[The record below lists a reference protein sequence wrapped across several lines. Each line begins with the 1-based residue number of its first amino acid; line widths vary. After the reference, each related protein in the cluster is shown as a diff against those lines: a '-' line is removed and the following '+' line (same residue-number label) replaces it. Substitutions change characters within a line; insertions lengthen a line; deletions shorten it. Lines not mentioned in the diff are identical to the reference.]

1 MKNMKNLFIFVI
13 KTFRLIL
20 AIIFIQNH
28 KSLSKLLEIINK
40 DNEHR
45 NSSYLLKL
53 KLKLINSIEILN
65 CQP

>member
-40 DNEHR
+40 DNEHQ

-53 KLKLINSIEILN
+53 KSKLINSIEILN

>member
-40 DNEHR
+40 DNEHQ